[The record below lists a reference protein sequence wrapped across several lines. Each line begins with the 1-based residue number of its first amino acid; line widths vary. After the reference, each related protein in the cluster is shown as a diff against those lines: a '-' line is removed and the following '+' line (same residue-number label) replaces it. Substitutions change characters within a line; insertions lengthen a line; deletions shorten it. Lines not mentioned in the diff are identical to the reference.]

1 MSKFEGFES
10 YKGTIKKDDQIIE
23 ENAYLIYDD
32 ERDRF
37 LSYFRKDGDVT
48 RLNSLGAT
56 FSLAM
61 DFNVLSLEEIKEL
74 EKVIDEE
81 SLPYGTDMEGYYI
94 DESTIVLDSPL
105 NKKGRSK

>member
-1 MSKFEGFES
+1 MSKYEGIES
-10 YKGTIKKDDQIIE
+10 YKGTLKKDGEIVK
-23 ENAYLIYDD
+23 ENYFIVYDD

-48 RLNSLGAT
+48 KLNSLGAT

-61 DFNVLSLEEIKEL
+61 DFNILSPEEIKEL